1 MTAPVQVGPS
11 PSGDGPVP
19 SSRRGPSD
27 RPLTSHQLEALHLA
41 SQGQTHK
48 QIGRALFIDEKS
60 VGKLMTEIFRKLGAK
75 NMANAVL
82 LACREGI
89 LDPRRRHGDHAG
101 FAAHRY
107 YGEDPCDLC
116 WEGERAYRR
125 DRTAARKAANDT
137 SNLPEI
143 RTS

>member
-1 MTAPVQVGPS
+1 MVGPS
-11 PSGDGPVP
+11 PSGDGPVL
-19 SSRRGPSD
+19 SLSENEMDVLKGAAAGETYAQTAARIF
-27 RPLTSHQLEALHLA
+27 LT
-41 SQGQTHK
+41 
-48 QIGRALFIDEKS
+48 DKS
-60 VGKLMTEIFRKLGAK
+60 AANVGLRVMAKLGART
-75 NMANAVL
+75 MAQAVY
-82 LACREGI
+82 LAVQMRI
-89 LDPRRRHGDHAG
+89 LDPNRRHGDHAG